1 MADNSNRRLI
11 LGNGEQYIDVVTKPS
26 SGRSPEPPRNYDE
39 ARDLVKAGVTAALA
53 DFDTLPETKR
63 LADEAVFCLRLH
75 PDAMAKSYDPV
86 ALFSEVP
93 ELRNVGSRH
102 YQVDAGEVAQTKR
115 IEKVREGEKKE
126 VKGRLVFVQGPPD
139 GFQRLLRHLDRPT
152 SRLRQQFREEIQRV
166 ERFDTLNPAEQVLG
180 FGPEWKEG
188 RAELVLHPTSY
199 PADEFEQFLHGLF
212 ESARIDIER
221 SRVRQ
226 YPGGP
231 TFVSCRL
238 TRRSLAVLTGTNPLR
253 AAHPLSFRDVT
264 DLRTAPT
271 AAAPK
276 PSTAPTRSTI
286 KIGMFDGGI
295 DPTVP
300 LLKGHVEEDV
310 NLAIATMPLARGVA
324 HGTAVA
330 GALLYGPLNGLKAS
344 ERVPPPPVFVVSI
357 RALPTSDPKDVDL
370 YEAID
375 VVERAVPARKDIKV
389 YNLSFGPRG
398 PIDDDPV
405 SRFTYVL
412 DDLAYRHKVTFY
424 VAVGNDGEV
433 VGLDRIQAP
442 SDLVH
447 GVGVGAHTLDGTD
460 HVHAPYSCKGP
471 GRECGKIKPDLAAFG
486 GCENSPIHLASTTAA
501 QKWLAW
507 GTSFASPVAARLGGL
522 ACENFERS
530 TALLGRA
537 LLIHT
542 AKHPA
547 GPPDPLLG
555 HGCVLPNIDDILH
568 CDEQTV
574 TVVFQG
580 DILPTK
586 IVKLPIPWPEKEDVA
601 GKVQVTWTVAALPPI
616 HPNHPGDYTAC
627 CLEETFYPHSKKFQF
642 SPPKGATDK
651 PQNLHL
657 DDDATAIKRLLKN
670 GWKSAAF
677 PLSDSG
683 NQYKTEGEKRAID
696 CKWEPVVR
704 RKISKFAKSI
714 HDPFMTVHAIGRNG
728 ASERFDYVV
737 VVTLRAASYDGD
749 LYSDIR
755 NRYPALLPIRLRTEA
770 EIRVQIA

>member
-1 MADNSNRRLI
+1 MPDTNRRLI
-11 LGNGEQYIDVVTKPS
+11 LGNGEQYIQNVTKPA
-26 SGRSPEPPRNYDE
+26 SGRKPDPPRNYDE
-39 ARDLVKAGVTAALA
+39 ARDLVRAGVTAALA
-53 DFDTLPETKR
+53 DFASLPASKK

-75 PDAMAKSYDPV
+75 PDAMAKSYDPI
-86 ALFSEVP
+86 AIFSEVP

-102 YQVDAGEVAQTKR
+102 YQADAETVAQTKR
-115 IEKVREGEKKE
+115 VAKLRADDKTE
-126 VKGRLVFVQGPPD
+126 VKGRLVFVQGRPE
-139 GFQRLLRHLDRPT
+139 GFERLLRHLDRPT
-152 SRLRQQFREEIQRV
+152 NRLKRQFRDEIQRV
-166 ERFDTLNPAEQVLG
+166 EKFDTLAPTEQLLG
-180 FGPEWKEG
+180 FTADWKEG
-188 RAELVLHPTSY
+188 RAELVLHPTTY
-199 PADEFEQFLHGLF
+199 PAHELDQFLRGLF
-212 ESARIDIER
+212 EAARVDIER

-238 TRRSLAVLTGTNPLR
+238 NRRSLLALTGTNPLR
-253 AAHPLSFRDVT
+253 AAHPLSFRDLT

-276 PSTAPTRSTI
+276 PSTSATRSTI

-300 LLKGHVEEDV
+300 LLKGHVEEDLA
-310 NLAIATMPLARGVA
+310 LAILTMPLERGVA

-330 GALLYGPLNGLKAS
+330 GALLYGPLNGLKATD
-344 ERVPPPPVFVVSI
+344 RAPAPPVFVVSI
-357 RALPTSDPKDVDL
+357 RVLPTSNPKDVDL

-375 VVERAVPARKDIKV
+375 VVERAVPARRDIKV
-389 YNLSFGPRG
+389 FNLSFGPRG

-424 VAVGNDGEV
+424 VAVGNDGDQA
-433 VGLDRIQAP
+433 GLDRIQAP

-447 GVGVGAHTLDGTD
+447 GVGVGAYTLDGEG
-460 HVHAPYSCKGP
+460 HAHAPYSCKGP

-486 GCENSPIHLASTTAA
+486 GCENTPIHLASTTSA

-507 GTSFASPVAARLGGL
+507 GTSFASPVAARLGGQ
-522 ACENFERS
+522 ACETFERS
-530 TALLGRA
+530 SALLGRA

-542 AKHPA
+542 AAHPF

-555 HGCVLPNIDDILH
+555 HGCVLKSIDDILS
-568 CDEQTV
+568 CDDNTV

-586 IVKLPIPWPEKEDVA
+586 IVRLPIPWPSSVVP
-601 GKVQVTWTVAALPPI
+601 GRVQITWTVAALPPI
-616 HPNHPGDYTAC
+616 NPNHPGDYTSC
-627 CLEETFYPHSKKFQF
+627 CLEETFYPHSRKYLY
-642 SPPKGATDK
+642 SPPKGSSGK
-651 PQNLHL
+651 PQSLHQV
-657 DDDATAIKRLLKN
+657 DDAAAIRALLLRD
-670 GWKSAAF
+670 WKCASF
-677 PLSDSG
+677 PITESG
-683 NQYKTEGEKRAID
+683 NQYKTEVEKRAID

-704 RKISKFAKSI
+704 RTASKFAKNI
-714 HDPFMTVHAIGRNG
+714 HDPFMTLHAIGRNG
-728 ASERFDYVV
+728 ATERFDYVF
-737 VVTLRAASYDGD
+737 VVTMRASSFDGD

-755 NRYPALLPIRLRTEA
+755 TRFPALSPIRMRTEA